1 MGFTV
6 DQLFPTTPT
15 TGTEPEPQPA
25 PDQQQD
31 QGPDRLPVFVS
42 AEAARERAI
51 QVRAEQGLFG
61 RQIEQ
66 AERIKATTPP
76 LIKQAKEQGF
86 SPEMIADLQK
96 KADVAQ
102 QQFVPRQQRASVK
115 DVEFTDKGRNILG
128 QTIEIAKDIQTS
140 LTDEYKQRH
149 SGAVPPAA
157 TQERIRMISENLAVK
172 IRKDPTYTAI
182 VRDAYAGVKLL
193 ADIPMVAAAG
203 IYNSGK
209 LLTYVANSVEDLTTA
224 SKETMYDRSGKEI
237 LAALTKTYN
246 DIHDSVVPDGFS
258 NSRVT
263 QFLFKNFEGV
273 DLEEHVAN
281 KLVDINRESAG
292 GGARFSQFLAGSIG
306 INAALTAARKI
317 GGRVAQK
324 QLEKYYDDTWSVAQ
338 TAQTGQKAVPLKSLD
353 KASYAKL
360 IDDFVDETT
369 GVGYR
374 FKASGEGFLRPAAV
388 LRDIARIPLAPV
400 GKLVKRGQLRE
411 AAYQQEAKRAKEVA
425 RRIGRR
431 ANLNPV
437 AARISIFKQ
446 QEKKVNDLYRRQNQA
461 YADGNYKGATK
472 LHEQIAAAEAK
483 KFGYKTGLVTPATQN
498 MVLSEI
504 GAYVGFETAN
514 QIDADG
520 VLPFL
525 MILGGAFMG
534 PSVIPFGIQKTR
546 EYAGRALIR
555 ATRDGTLFK
564 EIYKNFD
571 PADVERA
578 LVGKTAA
585 KFFYTDAEGKRKFAS
600 PQQRQFLET
609 LRNTLDKHGMSE
621 QVATR
626 MARLKGLQDDLA
638 KLGVNEEKFQLTI
651 DQITGLTPLIALRET
666 AKAKKSLTNAFGR
679 LRVDELANQ
688 VEIVKLEAE
697 AIMQIRKALDDLL
710 PEDLPEAEV
719 SDLVNQFRTGA
730 AALVEDR
737 FIFIREDITAMKG
750 LIANLLS
757 KDRSVP
763 ALLRGD
769 VDDRDVLTELAELE
783 SKLTSNLAK
792 VDARVGQGRNERLVP
807 ALDQAAEDA
816 QTIARG
822 VEEAT
827 EATERVLRHNFR
839 EEKPQEPLSKL
850 ISLARR
856 FKETVDGDY
865 SARFTRFFKDFQDVN
880 GTDLTIADKLFD
892 IVDRDYNLAQV
903 LAGTT
908 ARKDDMAKLI
918 ETVEEFYQKA
928 VIDYARKNNFDAKE
942 VAEQVKE
949 AGAFYKYYKKR
960 QAAGDD
966 LPDVEIP
973 VEQLNNIRKGLLR
986 LRRGIDAT
994 EAEPYRELAQAID
1007 NDIDAALNRYD
1018 LEKQGVTVKDL
1029 KATVREGSAARLAEI
1044 RRGFASDVIA
1054 RADTRIGRLLEKN
1067 RHYEEAINVPS
1078 SEFNF
1083 LRLDAAIQNETKA
1096 LEIFEE
1102 LSLFFGGPIEEGG
1115 TIVRRE
1121 LNPETSFRLHTLKST
1136 DGSDAVADFQ
1146 VGPELRQILVDMQKQ
1161 SLGKLDIFKTVRAD
1175 EGDIGT
1181 AARQIG
1187 EETPTTAAALQ
1198 EARISTIFNGLL
1210 DPTDDALSRSLRDA
1224 AMNNKTLSNKI
1235 IEQKQTFVTMRDQ
1248 FSDQFRRYENIER
1261 MIDQTL
1267 ARRISGVRSVD
1278 ELADELLRPTS
1289 AEIGNIRNLVDGLS
1303 ETVEGVS
1310 KDEIIEVLRD
1320 AVSKRLKRQI
1330 FSGDTAIDPEGNVK
1344 RGFDYTEFSRLIE
1357 DSAENL
1363 KVIFDDKHLNDLKG
1377 VADIMSVIL
1386 AKVDA
1391 PSGVGTYQIKTLSP
1405 SSIMSRIY
1413 AVSRGV
1419 VSFRYVAS
1427 EAALLI
1433 YGRNRQ
1439 DELISMMNDPA
1450 LADIFFKVLTS
1461 RRPLPA
1467 NETKPQ
1473 LFLRALARASAYE
1486 ETQGDL

>member
-1 MGFTV
+1 MPTL

-15 TGTEPEPQPA
+15 MGTETEPQPA

-31 QGPDRLPVFVS
+31 QGPDRLAVFVE
-42 AEAARERAI
+42 AEAERQRTI
-51 QVRAEQGLFG
+51 QRLAEAG
-61 RQIEQ
+61 RYGTEIQQ
-66 AERIKATTPP
+66 AERIKATTPA

-102 QQFVPRQQRASVK
+102 QQFVPSQQRASVK
-115 DVEFTDKGRNILG
+115 DFEFTDENRNILG

-140 LTDEYKQRH
+140 LTEEYKQRH
-149 SGAVPPAA
+149 RGAVPPAA
-157 TQERIRMISENLAVK
+157 TQERIKAISENLAVK

-182 VRDAYAGVKLL
+182 VREAYAGVKLI
-193 ADIPMVAAAG
+193 ADVAMVGASG

-209 LLTYVANSVEDLTTA
+209 LLTYVANSVEDLATA
-224 SKETMYDRSGKEI
+224 SKETMYDRSGKEL
-237 LAALTKTYN
+237 LAELTKTYM
-246 DIHDSVVPDGFS
+246 DIHDSVVPDSFS
-258 NSRVT
+258 NARVT
-263 QFLFKNFEGV
+263 QMLFREFEGV
-273 DLEEHVAN
+273 DLPEHVAN

-292 GGARFSQFLAGSIG
+292 AGARLGQFFAGSIG
-306 INAALTAARKI
+306 INGALTATRKI

-324 QLEKYYDDTWSVAQ
+324 QLEKYYKDTWSVAQ
-338 TAQTGQKAVPLKSLD
+338 AAETGQKAVPLKSLD

-360 IDDFVDETT
+360 VDDFVDETT

-374 FKASGEGFLRPAAV
+374 FKASGESFLQVSPY
-388 LRDIARIPLAPV
+388 LRDIARIPLSPF
-400 GKLVKRGQLRE
+400 GKAVKRGQLRE

-431 ANLNPV
+431 ANLNPL
-437 AARISIFKQ
+437 AARINIYKQ
-446 QEKKVNDLYRRQNQA
+446 QQKKVNDLYRKQNQV
-461 YADGNYKGATK
+461 YANGDYKGAAK
-472 LHEQIAAAEAK
+472 LHEQIASAEAK
-483 KFGYKTGLVTPATQN
+483 AFGYKTGLVTPATQN

-514 QIDADG
+514 QFDAEG

-534 PSVIPFGIQKTR
+534 PSAIPFGIEKTR
-546 EYAGRALIR
+546 EYVGRAIIR
-555 ATRDGTLFK
+555 ATRSGTLFK
-564 EIYKNFD
+564 EINKNFD
-571 PADVERA
+571 LADIERA

-609 LRNTLDKHGMSE
+609 LRNTLDKHGMSD

-626 MARLKGLQDDLA
+626 MARLGQLQDDLA
-638 KLGVNEEKFQLTI
+638 KLGVDQEKFQLTI
-651 DQITGLTPLIALRET
+651 DQLTGLTPLIALRET

-679 LRVDELANQ
+679 LRVDELVNQ

-710 PEDLPEAEV
+710 PEDLPEGEV
-719 SDLVNQFRTGA
+719 SALVDQFRTGA

-737 FIFIREDITAMKG
+737 FVFIREDIRAMKG
-750 LIANLLS
+750 LIANLQN

-769 VDDRDVLTELAELE
+769 VDDEDVLTKLSDLE

-792 VDARVGQGRNERLVP
+792 VDARIGGGRNERLIP
-807 ALDQAAEDA
+807 ALDQAADDTRA
-816 QTIARG
+816 VAG
-822 VEEAT
+822 AVEEAT
-827 EATERVLRHNFR
+827 EATGRVLKHNFK
-839 EEKPQEPLSKL
+839 EEKPQEPLLKL
-850 ISLARR
+850 IALARR
-856 FKETVDGDY
+856 FKETVDADY
-865 SARFTRFFKDFQDVN
+865 KARFTRFFQEVQDVK
-880 GTDLTIADKLFD
+880 GTDPSIADKLYD
-892 IVDRDYNLAQV
+892 IVDRDYSLAEI
-903 LAGTT
+903 LAGGT
-908 ARKDDMAKLI
+908 AKTSDIGRLVQV
-918 ETVEEFYQKA
+918 TEEFYQKA
-928 VIDYARKNNFDAKE
+928 IIDYARKNNFDPDE
-942 VAEQVKE
+942 VADQVRE
-949 AGAFYKYYKKR
+949 AGGFYRYYKELE
-960 QAAGDD
+960 ADGNT
-966 LPDVEIP
+966 LPAVEIP
-973 VEQLNNIRKGLLR
+973 VEDLDYI
-986 LRRGIDAT
+986 RRGINRMRGRIDDRQ
-994 EAEPYRELAQAID
+994 AEPYKELGDAID

-1018 LEKQGVTVKDL
+1018 LEKQGVTVKDI
-1029 KATVREGSAARLAEI
+1029 KAPVREGTAARFAEL
-1044 RRGFASDVIA
+1044 RKGYLEDVIA
-1054 RADTRIGRLLEKN
+1054 RADTRLGRLLDKN
-1067 RHYEEAINVPS
+1067 RHYSEKPNLVPAD
-1078 SEFNF
+1078 FNF
-1083 LRLDAAIQNETKA
+1083 LKLDDAIKNEAKA
-1096 LEIFEE
+1096 LEVFEE
-1102 LSLFFGGPIEEGG
+1102 LSRFFGGPIREGEAV
-1115 TIVRRE
+1115 VRRE
-1121 LNPETSFRLHTLKST
+1121 LNPETTFQLRTLDPKT
-1136 DGSDAVADFQ
+1136 GEEAVSNYQ
-1146 VGPELRQILVDMQKQ
+1146 VGAELREILVDMQKE
-1161 SLGKLDIFKTVRAD
+1161 SLGRLPVFRGVRVD

-1187 EETPTTAAALQ
+1187 EETPTVAASLQ

-1210 DPTDDALSRSLRDA
+1210 DPTDDALTRSLRDA
-1224 AMNNKTLSNKI
+1224 AENNKTLSNKI
-1235 IEQKQTFVTMRDQ
+1235 IEQKQTFVTIRDE
-1248 FSDQFRRYENIER
+1248 FLDQFRRYENIER

-1267 ARRISGVRSVD
+1267 ARRVAGVRSVD

-1289 AEIGNIRNLVDGLS
+1289 AEIGNIRTLIDGLS

-1310 KDEIIEVLRD
+1310 RDEVLEVLRD

-1330 FSGDTAIDPEGNVK
+1330 FSGDTAIDPEGNVA
-1344 RGFDYTEFSRLIE
+1344 RGFDYTEFSRLIDE
-1357 DSAENL
+1357 SAENL
-1363 KVIFDDKHLNDLKG
+1363 KVIFDDKHLEDLKG

-1473 LFLRALARASAYE
+1473 MFLRALARASAYE